1 MDGDVD
7 DLVALLEEMAA
18 AGETLTP
25 DMLNYADA
33 SGRVRR
39 KKRIRCTILG
49 QGFLESCGAG
59 WKGDPSFPP
68 PPPYSSLLRPPLLLA
83 QHLSSLVFLEKVS
96 PFSRPFLFFLAPAPP
111 FPGRKAVHGILCACG
126 NSACATRFYIFLSL
140 FFERIKGVF
149 EHLNMWKAFVH
160 KKVSLR

>member
-59 WKGDPSFPP
+59 WKGDPSLLHIPP
-68 PPPYSSLLRPPLLLA
+68 CFDLLSCL
-83 QHLSSLVFLEKVS
+83 HNIFSSLVFLEKVS
-96 PFSRPFLFFLAPAPP
+96 PFSRPFLSFWRPHLL
-111 FPGRKAVHGILCACG
+111 FPEEKQSTEYYMCMWQLSVCDEIL
-126 NSACATRFYIFLSL
+126 YIPQP
-140 FFERIKGVF
+140 FFERMKGF
-149 EHLNMWKAFVH
+149 LNN
-160 KKVSLR
+160 

>member
-39 KKRIRCTILG
+39 KEKETNKMYCTW
-49 QGFLESCGAG
+49 A
-59 WKGDPSFPP
+59 
-68 PPPYSSLLRPPLLLA
+68 R
-83 QHLSSLVFLEKVS
+83 
-96 PFSRPFLFFLAPAPP
+96 FS
-111 FPGRKAVHGILCACG
+111 
-126 NSACATRFYIFLSL
+126 
-140 FFERIKGVF
+140 
-149 EHLNMWKAFVH
+149 
-160 KKVSLR
+160 

>member
-59 WKGDPSFPP
+59 WNGDPSPSSSSIFLPASTSSLACTTSFPLLCFWRKSRLSQGLFLSFWRP
-68 PPPYSSLLRPPLLLA
+68 LPRHLLFPEEKQSTEYYVYVATQRVRRDFIYSSA
-83 QHLSSLVFLEKVS
+83 
-96 PFSRPFLFFLAPAPP
+96 FF
-111 FPGRKAVHGILCACG
+111 
-126 NSACATRFYIFLSL
+126 
-140 FFERIKGVF
+140 
-149 EHLNMWKAFVH
+149 
-160 KKVSLR
+160 

>member
-39 KKRIRCTILG
+39 KKRIRCTIFG
-49 QGFLESCGAG
+49 QGFVESCGAG
-59 WKGDPSFPP
+59 WKGDPS
-68 PPPYSSLLRPPLLLA
+68 LLL
-83 QHLSSLVFLEKVS
+83 HIPSCFNLLSCLHNIFSSCVSGESLAFLKA
-96 PFSRPFLFFLAPAPP
+96 FSFFLAPAPEAPP
-111 FPGRKAVHGILCACG
+111 FPGRKAVHGILCVCG
-126 NSACATRFYIFLSL
+126 NSACATRFYVFLSL
-140 FFERIKGVF
+140 FLSG
-149 EHLNMWKAFVH
+149 
-160 KKVSLR
+160 